1 MKSILGALLSGLLL
15 WLAWPTYG
23 FAGLLFIAF
32 VPLLLSEKRLRDD
45 VKKKTAW
52 RVLAHAYLTFLI
64 WNFATTSWL
73 YYATPFGMWFAVLVN
88 SLLMATVFM
97 VYHLFARK
105 VNQGTAWT
113 FLICLWM
120 AFEYLHLHWDFSWPW
135 LNLGNGFSEYT
146 SWIQWYEYTGTFGGT
161 LWVWLVNI
169 AVTYLVFTR
178 LKNVKSNQ
186 DGGRFAFAKAKYLK
200 QIGLI
205 ATMVLLPI
213 VVSVYIQSTYTV
225 SITAESEMD
234 EVLIVQ
240 PNIDPYKEKYFQT
253 NGKVIELME
262 ELITPEMNDEVDFII
277 TPETV
282 LADNR
287 FRLPQVQYHRDIQSL
302 RTLLAPYP
310 NTYYLGGISMI
321 DVFRKDDPRHSNQSN
336 TLDGKAYF
344 NDYNSAM
351 FMNRSGQVDLYHK
364 SKLVVGIENM
374 PYKSVLEPLLGNV
387 MIDLGGTVAT
397 KTTQEER
404 SVFTTSDEKA
414 IAPIICYESVYGDY
428 VTDYVNNGAQYLA
441 IITNDAWW
449 ANTQGH
455 QQHLS
460 LARLR
465 AIENRRWIA
474 RSANTGISAIM
485 DHTGA
490 VRQSLGYEKR
500 GVVSGQIQSRDELTF
515 YTLHGDYLARIAMF
529 IGVFTLLF
537 GTMRS
542 SGKRRGR
549 RPKL

>member
-1 MKSILGALLSGLLL
+1 MKSITGALLSGLLL

-32 VPLLLSEKRLRDD
+32 VPLLLSEKRLRNDART
-45 VKKKTAW
+45 KTAW
-52 RVLAHAYLTFLI
+52 RVLAHAYMTFFI

-88 SLLMATVFM
+88 SLLMATVFTA
-97 VYHLFARK
+97 YHLFARK

-120 AFEYLHLHWDFSWPW
+120 GFEYLHLHWDFSWPW

-161 LWVWLVNI
+161 LWIWVVNVAITWILVSR
-169 AVTYLVFTR
+169 F
-178 LKNVKSNQ
+178 KWFKSSVAAG
-186 DGGRFAFAKAKYLK
+186 DSAFAKAKSLK
-200 QIGLI
+200 TILLPVI
-205 ATMVLLPI
+205 MVLIPI
-213 VVSVYIQSTYTV
+213 ALSYYIRATYDV
-225 SITAESEMD
+225 SITKESKMD
-234 EVLIVQ
+234 QVLIVQ

-253 NGKVIELME
+253 NRKVIGLIE
-262 ELITPEMNDEVDFII
+262 ELITPEMSEDVDFII

-282 LADNR
+282 LADGR
-287 FRLPQVQYHRDIQSL
+287 FRLSQIQYHRDVQDL
-302 RTLLAPYP
+302 RTLLSPYP

-321 DVFRKDDPRHSNQSN
+321 DLFKKEDERRTNQSN
-336 TLDGKAYF
+336 TQDGKLYF

-351 FMNRSGQVDLYHK
+351 FMNRSGSVELYHK

-374 PYKSVLEPLLGNV
+374 PYKSVLEPLLGNA

-404 SVFTTSDEKA
+404 SVFTTATKKS

-428 VTDYVNNGAQYLA
+428 LTDYVANGAQYLA

-449 ANTQGH
+449 GNTQGH
-455 QQHLS
+455 KQHLS

-474 RSANTGISAIM
+474 RSANTGISAVI
-485 DHTGA
+485 DHTGTI
-490 VRQSLGYEKR
+490 RKSLGYEKR
-500 GVVSGQIQSRDELTF
+500 GVIKGNLQSREELTF
-515 YTLHGDYLARIAMF
+515 YTQHGDYLARVALF

-549 RPKL
+549 RPKS